1 MPSFLRWGIIH
12 VIWQVTK
19 MKTKIDG
26 NGRLVIPAAFRKA
39 LGLNPGDEVNLIL
52 EDGEIRVISARH
64 AIARAQ
70 ALVRSYVAEGRSLS
84 GELIR
89 ERWQEYDDV

>member
-1 MPSFLRWGIIH
+1 MPSFLRWGIIR

-52 EDGEIRVISARH
+52 EDGEIRVISARQ

-70 ALVRSYVAEGRSLS
+70 ALVRHYIAEGWSLS
-84 GELIR
+84 GELIQ
-89 ERWQEYDDV
+89 ERRKEWDNV